1 MGMSIYKR
9 GGTWWTDFSVNGQR
23 YRQSLDTTD
32 WREAQSKEKD
42 LIGQATAGKLAPSS
56 QLFARLAFVESA
68 DRYVADRLAHLAPRS
83 IVTEQE
89 RLKPL
94 RTFFSSL
101 TLTRI
106 SSDSIRNY
114 IAHRKQKGAAN
125 RTLNMEL
132 GILRRILKRA
142 KRWHLLAEEIKPLP
156 ERHNVGRALQHGE
169 KLTLLKAAASRPEW
183 QLARLAA
190 TLALNTTMRACE
202 IRGLQWCDVDF
213 MEHTLTVRRSKTEAG
228 ERVLPMNAEA
238 WAAILELRL
247 RSKLLFGSQLNPSW
261 YLFPRGEG
269 QGPIAQPKT
278 RPGPA
283 VSVRPDPTKPMTT
296 WRTAWRNL
304 TKEAGLPG
312 LRFHDLRHHA
322 ITELAESSAS
332 DQTIMAIAGHVSP
345 KMLAHYSH
353 VRLEAKRQALDAL
366 SKGSKDRVT
375 SQTTSQKE
383 ASKPQVVENMVDVTG
398 FEPATPC
405 LQSRCSPS

>member
-1 MGMSIYKR
+1 MSLYKR
-9 GGTWWTDFSVNGQR
+9 NRTWHTDFSVHGQR

-42 LIGQATAGKLAPSS
+42 LIGQATAGNLAPSS
-56 QLFARLAFVESA
+56 QLFARLTFVEAA
-68 DRYVADRLAHLAPRS
+68 DRYVADRLACLAPRS

-94 RTFFSSL
+94 RTFFSPL

-132 GILRRILKRA
+132 GVLRRILKQA

-156 ERHNVGRALQHGE
+156 ERHNVGRAMQHGE
-169 KLTLLKAAASRPEW
+169 KLKLLKAAASRPEW

-190 TLALNTTMRACE
+190 TLALNTTMRAGE
-202 IRGLQWCDVDF
+202 IRGLQWRDVDLI
-213 MEHTLTVRRSKTEAG
+213 EHTLMVRRSKTEAG
-228 ERVLPMNAEA
+228 ERVLPLNADA
-238 WAAILELRL
+238 WTVILELRE
-247 RSKLLFGSQLNPSW
+247 RSKLLFGVEPDPSW

-269 QGPIAQPKT
+269 QGPIAKPKS
-278 RPGPA
+278 RAGPA
-283 VSVRPDPTKPMTT
+283 VSVKPDPTKPMRT

-304 TKEAGLPG
+304 TKEAGLHG

-332 DQTIMAIAGHVSP
+332 DQTIMAIAGHVSQ

-366 SKGSKDRVT
+366 SKKPEGLVM

-383 ASKPQVVENMVDVTG
+383 RQEPQVIENMVDVTG

>member
-1 MGMSIYKR
+1 MALYKR
-9 GGTWWTDFSVNGQR
+9 GKTWWTDFSLNGQR

-32 WREAQSKEKD
+32 WRAAQTNEKE
-42 LIGQATAGKLAPSS
+42 LIGQASAGKLAASS
-56 QLFARLAFVESA
+56 QRFARLAFVEAA
-68 DRYVADRLAHLAPRS
+68 DRYVSGRLAHLAPRS
-83 IVTEQE
+83 IVTERE

-94 RTFFSSL
+94 RTFFSVL

-106 SSDSIRNY
+106 SVDEVRDY
-114 IAHRKQKGAAN
+114 IAHRKQQGAAN

-142 KRWHLLAEEIKPLP
+142 RRWHLLAEDVKPLP

-169 KLTLLKAAASRPEW
+169 KLKLLKTAASRPEW
-183 QLARLAA
+183 QLARLGAA
-190 TLALNTTMRACE
+190 IALNTTMRACE
-202 IRGLQWCDVDF
+202 IRGLQWHDVDF
-213 MEHTLTVRRSKTEAG
+213 MERTLTVRRSKTEAG
-228 ERVLPMNAEA
+228 ERVLPLNGDA
-238 WAAILELRL
+238 WEAILELRE
-247 RSKLLFGSQLNPSW
+247 RSKLLFGSEPNPNW
-261 YLFPRGEG
+261 YLFPHGEG
-269 QGPIAQPKT
+269 QGPSAQPKT

-283 VSVRPDPTKPMTT
+283 VSVRPDPTKPMST

-304 TKEAGLPG
+304 TEEAGLAG

-366 SKGSKDRVT
+366 ARKVEAAVT
-375 SQTTSQKE
+375 SQATSQIE
-383 ASKPQVVENMVDVTG
+383 SSRPQVLDLVVDVTG
-398 FEPATPC
+398 IEPVTPC